1 MELSSTS
8 FGLSFLAGLLS
19 TLSPCVLPLVPIL
32 MGSAAN
38 THRFAPFALVGGLM
52 LSFALIGVGLGVLG
66 GSIGLEQETLRV
78 VGGVLL
84 ILFGAV
90 LFSSK
95 LQERFSGAI
104 SRLGVGQGLLAR
116 FNLNGLHGQFL
127 LGMLLGI
134 VWSPCVGPTLGVA
147 ITLASQGQ
155 ALLQVGAVMLMF
167 SLGAALPLLAIGML
181 SRQAL
186 GKWRSRMLVAGQAGK
201 KIFGA
206 ALLLIGIL
214 VLSSADKSFEKWVV
228 SVMPDWLVILTS
240 RF

>member
-1 MELSSTS
+1 MELSAASY
-8 FGLSFLAGLLS
+8 GLSFLAGVLS

-32 MGSAAN
+32 MGSAAS
-38 THRFAPFALVGGLM
+38 THRFGPVALVGGLM
-52 LSFALIGVGLGVLG
+52 LSFAGIGVGLGSLG
-66 GSIGLEQETLRV
+66 ASLGLEQETLRV
-78 VGGVLL
+78 IGGVLL
-84 ILFGAV
+84 LVFGGV
-90 LFSSK
+90 LFSST
-95 LQERFSGAI
+95 LQERFSSALN
-104 SRLGVGQGLLAR
+104 RLGMGQGVLAR

-155 ALLQVGAVMLMF
+155 ALFQVGTVMLMF
-167 SLGAALPLLAIGML
+167 SLGAALPLLTIGML

-186 GKWRSRMLVAGQAGK
+186 GKWRSRMLETGQNAK
-201 KIFGA
+201 KIFGV

-214 VLSSADKSFEKWVV
+214 VLSGADKSFERWAVNI
-228 SVMPDWLVILTS
+228 MPDSLVMLIS

>member
-1 MELSSTS
+1 MELTAASY
-8 FGLSFLAGLLS
+8 GLSFLAGVLS

-32 MGSAAN
+32 MGSAASS
-38 THRFAPFALVGGLM
+38 HRYGTLVLVGGLM
-52 LSFALIGVGLGVLG
+52 LSFTLIGVGLGSLG
-66 GSIGLEQETLRV
+66 GTIGLEQDTLRV
-78 VGGVLL
+78 AGGVLL
-84 ILFGAV
+84 IVFGAV
-90 LFSSK
+90 LFSSR
-95 LQERFSGAI
+95 LQDRFSAAV
-104 SRLGVGQGLLAR
+104 SRMGVGQGLLAR

-155 ALLQVGAVMLMF
+155 ALAQVAAVMLIF
-167 SLGAALPLLAIGML
+167 SLGAGLPLLAIGML

-186 GKWRSRMLVAGQAGK
+186 GKWRGRMMEAGQKAK

-214 VLSSADKSFEKWVV
+214 VLSGADKSFEKWALN
-228 SVMPDWLVILTS
+228 VMPDWLVTLTS
-240 RF
+240 RY